1 MNNGQH
7 HRGPARG
14 ELAESSDAE
23 LPLNLSDIVQESS
36 AVKQETG
43 ELVTPA
49 IEFRNVNF
57 SYDENDEKKVID
69 NLSFKVARGEIKI
82 ILSGSGGGKSTI
94 LKLILGLLKP
104 DGGQVFID
112 GEEIST
118 YDETQLRRV
127 REKIGMVFQEGALF
141 DSLSVYENVAY
152 RLHER
157 NMPEEDI
164 EREVTSLLEFVKLED
179 EVEKLPSEL
188 SGGMQKR
195 LSIARALVGNPTIVL
210 FDEPTVALDPPTSG
224 TICDLI
230 IELRDLENVS
240 SIIVTH
246 EMDVVKYLTSE
257 YVTVTDIGELR
268 FKNEG
273 QALCLTNTNILMLRN
288 GHEIFS
294 GTSAEL
300 IESQDSYIH
309 DFIRGTE
316 LLPEEVE
323 ENNSKE
329 DSSRLDSA
337 SRETDE
343 IRPS

>member
-1 MNNGQH
+1 LQ
-7 HRGPARG
+7 
-14 ELAESSDAE
+14 
-23 LPLNLSDIVQESS
+23 
-36 AVKQETG
+36 
-43 ELVTPA
+43 
-49 IEFRNVNF
+49 
-57 SYDENDEKKVID
+57 
-69 NLSFKVARGEIKI
+69 
-82 ILSGSGGGKSTI
+82 
-94 LKLILGLLKP
+94 
-104 DGGQVFID
+104 
-112 GEEIST
+112 
-118 YDETQLRRV
+118 
-127 REKIGMVFQEGALF
+127 
-141 DSLSVYENVAY
+141 
-152 RLHER
+152 
-157 NMPEEDI
+157 
-164 EREVTSLLEFVKLED
+164 D

-240 SIIVTH
+240 SIVVTH

-288 GHEIFS
+288 GREIFS
-294 GTSAEL
+294 GTGAEL

-316 LLPEEVE
+316 LLPEEGE
-323 ENNSKE
+323 ENNSKKV
-329 DSSRLDSA
+329 SSNLDSA